1 MRKQAF
7 DPYRNRGRLKL
18 TRIRREREGRAMGKY
33 MGDYYFTRT
42 TYDLQVLRSKK
53 VLRLTRLRHEVHTY
67 FVMQEIKKLAEQ
79 IDDIDAV
86 MRSRKL
92 QTSFLE

>member
-1 MRKQAF
+1 M
-7 DPYRNRGRLKL
+7 
-18 TRIRREREGRAMGKY
+18 KY

-42 TYDLQVLRSKK
+42 THDLNVLRSKK
-53 VLRLTRLRHEVHTY
+53 VNKLTRLRHDVKTY

-86 MRSRKL
+86 LASRRL
-92 QTSFLE
+92 QTEMPI